1 MLLLTP
7 FEDSTEVYARKYS
20 QRSKFQWKEEEDFLW
35 NMWKE
40 DKFWDS
46 IWKHTVVKNQ
56 TIATNRTAFL
66 EAGDLRIHLK
76 NVVENKQIIATSVT
90 MLVHN
95 MAILESIW
103 NTQRRKVKQ
112 MQPVW
117 FCIYSGRQ
125 FENAFESSQ
134 WREAKHNKCNQCD
147 YASSETGDVR
157 VHLQYT
163 AEKSP
168 PCLVISVSNSSSIT
182 ISITT
187 FTTTCY
193 ITATC
198 YITIIISNHQLWSFL
213 LTSFVT

>member
-1 MLLLTP
+1 
-7 FEDSTEVYARKYS
+7 
-20 QRSKFQWKEEEDFLW
+20 
-35 NMWKE
+35 MWKE

-56 TIATNRTAFL
+56 TIATNGTTSL
-66 EAGDLRIHLK
+66 EAGDLRIHLR

-125 FENAFESSQ
+125 FEGTFENTQRRKVKQMQPMWLCLFWGRPFEGTFDDARWRKAKQVTMPLLRQAIWGDIWKRTVEEVKNAT
-134 WREAKHNKCNQCD
+134 
-147 YASSETGDVR
+147 SEIAQAFFKLFDDM
-157 VHLQYT
+157 HKLKQLIWL
-163 AEKSP
+163 
-168 PCLVISVSNSSSIT
+168 CL
-182 ISITT
+182 
-187 FTTTCY
+187 F
-193 ITATC
+193 
-198 YITIIISNHQLWSFL
+198 
-213 LTSFVT
+213 

>member
-20 QRSKFQWKEEEDFLW
+20 LRSKFQWKEEEEFLW

-56 TIATNRTAFL
+56 TIATNGTTSL
-66 EAGDLRIHLK
+66 EAGDLRIHLR

-134 WREAKHNKCNQCD
+134 WREAKQMQPMWLRILRDRRCEGTFAIH
-147 YASSETGDVR
+147 SG
-157 VHLQYT
+157 
-163 AEKSP
+163 EKP
-168 PCLVISVSNSSSIT
+168 PCLVILVSNSSSIT

-187 FTTTCY
+187 ATFTNTCY
-193 ITATC
+193 IMATC
-198 YITIIISNHQLWSFL
+198 YITIIIFNHQLWSFL

>member
-56 TIATNRTAFL
+56 TIATNGITSL
-66 EAGDLRIHLK
+66 EAGDLRIHLR

-112 MQPVW
+112 TQPAW

-134 WREAKHNKCNQCD
+134 WREAKQMQPMWLRILRYRRCEGTFAIHSGEKPPLL
-147 YASSETGDVR
+147 GDLGVKLLNH
-157 VHLQYT
+157 HLHDHLLYQ
-163 AEKSP
+163 
-168 PCLVISVSNSSSIT
+168 
-182 ISITT
+182 
-187 FTTTCY
+187 
-193 ITATC
+193 ATC
-198 YITIIISNHQLWSFL
+198 YITIIISNHQPWSFL

>member
-7 FEDSTEVYARKYS
+7 FEDSAEAYARKYS
-20 QRSKFQWKEEEDFLW
+20 LRSKFQWKEEEEFLW

-56 TIATNRTAFL
+56 TIATNGNTS
-66 EAGDLRIHLK
+66 LRIHLR

-103 NTQRRKVKQ
+103 NTLRRKVKQ

-134 WREAKHNKCNQCD
+134 CTMQPSIAIGSWNFFESN
-147 YASSETGDVR
+147 
-157 VHLQYT
+157 
-163 AEKSP
+163 
-168 PCLVISVSNSSSIT
+168 CLVCAH
-182 ISITT
+182 
-187 FTTTCY
+187 F
-193 ITATC
+193 
-198 YITIIISNHQLWSFL
+198 WSKWDKIFL
-213 LTSFVT
+213 TGVKP

>member
-7 FEDSTEVYARKYS
+7 FEDSAEAYARKYS
-20 QRSKFQWKEEEDFLW
+20 LRSKFQWKEEEEFLW

-56 TIATNRTAFL
+56 TIATNGTTSL
-66 EAGDLRIHLK
+66 EAGDLRIHLR

-125 FENAFESSQ
+125 FEETFEDPQWRKVKQMQPVWFCILSGRQFEDTFENTQWRKAKQMQPMWFCILSDKQSEDAFENAQ
-134 WREAKHNKCNQCD
+134 WRKIKQMQPVWL
-147 YASSETGDVR
+147 YMLPG
-157 VHLQYT
+157 
-163 AEKSP
+163 K
-168 PCLVISVSNSSSIT
+168 
-182 ISITT
+182 
-187 FTTTCY
+187 
-193 ITATC
+193 
-198 YITIIISNHQLWSFL
+198 
-213 LTSFVT
+213 

>member
-40 DKFWDS
+40 DNFWDS

-56 TIATNRTAFL
+56 TIATNGTTSL
-66 EAGDLRIHLK
+66 EAGDLRIHLR

-117 FCIYSGRQ
+117 FCMLWSKCIEIS
-125 FENAFESSQ
+125 FEDPQ
-134 WREAKHNKCNQCD
+134 WRKVKQMQPVWLC
-147 YASSETGDVR
+147 
-157 VHLQYT
+157 
-163 AEKSP
+163 
-168 PCLVISVSNSSSIT
+168 I
-182 ISITT
+182 
-187 FTTTCY
+187 
-193 ITATC
+193 
-198 YITIIISNHQLWSFL
+198 L
-213 LTSFVT
+213 LH

>member
-7 FEDSTEVYARKYS
+7 FEDSTEVYVRKYS
-20 QRSKFQWKEEEDFLW
+20 LRGKFQWKEEEEFLW

-56 TIATNRTAFL
+56 TIATNGTTSL
-66 EAGDLRIHLK
+66 EADDLRIHLR

-134 WREAKHNKCNQCD
+134 WREAKQMQPMWLCILRHWRCESTFAIHSGEKPPLLGDLGVKLLKHHYLNHHRHLHEHLLYHGNLLYHN
-147 YASSETGDVR
+147 
-157 VHLQYT
+157 HH
-163 AEKSP
+163 
-168 PCLVISVSNSSSIT
+168 
-182 ISITT
+182 
-187 FTTTCY
+187 F
-193 ITATC
+193 
-198 YITIIISNHQLWSFL
+198 
-213 LTSFVT
+213 

>member
-1 MLLLTP
+1 
-7 FEDSTEVYARKYS
+7 
-20 QRSKFQWKEEEDFLW
+20 
-35 NMWKE
+35 MWKE

-56 TIATNRTAFL
+56 TIATNGTTSL

-103 NTQRRKVKQ
+103 NTQRRKCNQSDFAYIQAGNLRTHLKAH
-112 MQPVW
+112 
-117 FCIYSGRQ
+117 SGERL
-125 FENAFESSQ
+125 
-134 WREAKHNKCNQCD
+134 NKCNQCD

-187 FTTTCY
+187 ATFTTTCY
-193 ITATC
+193 ITATF
-198 YITIIISNHQLWSFL
+198 YITIIIFNPQLWSFL

>member
-1 MLLLTP
+1 M
-7 FEDSTEVYARKYS
+7 
-20 QRSKFQWKEEEDFLW
+20 EEEEFLW
-35 NMWKE
+35 NMWKK

-134 WREAKHNKCNQCD
+134 WREAKQMQPMWLRILRDRGCEGTFAIHSGEKPPLL
-147 YASSETGDVR
+147 GDLGVKLLKHHYLNHHH
-157 VHLQYT
+157 HLHEHLLYH
-163 AEKSP
+163 
-168 PCLVISVSNSSSIT
+168 
-182 ISITT
+182 
-187 FTTTCY
+187 
-193 ITATC
+193 
-198 YITIIISNHQLWSFL
+198 NHQF
-213 LTSFVT
+213 

>member
-7 FEDSTEVYARKYS
+7 FEDSAEAYARKYS
-20 QRSKFQWKEEEDFLW
+20 LRSKFQWKEEEEFLW

-56 TIATNRTAFL
+56 TIATNGTTSL
-66 EAGDLRIHLK
+66 EAGDLRIHLR

-125 FENAFESSQ
+125 FEDAFENTQ
-134 WREAKHNKCNQCD
+134 RRKVKQMQPMWLCNCLCQCFED
-147 YASSETGDVR
+147 
-157 VHLQYT
+157 
-163 AEKSP
+163 
-168 PCLVISVSNSSSIT
+168 
-182 ISITT
+182 T
-187 FTTTCY
+187 F
-193 ITATC
+193 
-198 YITIIISNHQLWSFL
+198 
-213 LTSFVT
+213 

>member
-7 FEDSTEVYARKYS
+7 FEDSAEAYARKYS
-20 QRSKFQWKEEEDFLW
+20 LRSKFQWKEEEEFLW

-56 TIATNRTAFL
+56 TIATNGTTSL
-66 EAGDLRIHLK
+66 EAGDLRIHLR

-134 WREAKHNKCNQCD
+134 WREAKQMQPMWLCILRHWRCESTFAIHSREKPPLLGDLGVKLLKHHYLNHHRHLHEHLLYHGNLLYHN
-147 YASSETGDVR
+147 
-157 VHLQYT
+157 HH
-163 AEKSP
+163 
-168 PCLVISVSNSSSIT
+168 
-182 ISITT
+182 
-187 FTTTCY
+187 F
-193 ITATC
+193 
-198 YITIIISNHQLWSFL
+198 
-213 LTSFVT
+213 